1 MITGALLGVY
11 ASAGLSRRVSGLEL
25 AQRLIA
31 RVASQIRYTAAPAGE
46 ILLDAAAREEFR
58 TLSFL
63 QRLQKLMG
71 EGVELPSAWRQA
83 VNDGRAESRFTPA
96 DAELLLSFGDVLG
109 KTDVEGQLENCRLF
123 TGLLQEHL
131 ASARQQAAAK
141 NRLYITLGVAG
152 GMALALVLL

>member
-1 MITGALLGVY
+1 MITGVLLGVY

-25 AQRLIA
+25 AHRLIA

-58 TLSFL
+58 ALPFL
-63 QRLQKLMG
+63 QRLRQLLDEQGK
-71 EGVELPSAWRQA
+71 LPSAWRQA
-83 VNDGRAESRFTPA
+83 VNEGRSESHFTEA
-96 DAELLLSFGDVLG
+96 DAELLLGFGDVLG

-123 TGLLQEHL
+123 SELLQEHL
-131 ASARQQAAAK
+131 TAARQQAATK
-141 NRLYITLGVAG
+141 GRLYITLGAAG